1 MKKFSP
7 PVQWKPGI
15 YSNIPFEAYL
25 GIEAANSSFLKA
37 LMRSPAHAHYD
48 KMNPKPSTESQRTGR
63 IVHAGVLEP
72 TRFKRDFKQMPGYD
86 SSPRNRTASGE
97 RSYSKATKYYK
108 EQAEKFH
115 EKFKKREII
124 TKEEYELATAARK
137 AFMGFELSRAI
148 LDRQGPVE
156 QTILWNENIGEE
168 SFQPQPVLCKI
179 RPDKW
184 MIVDGELIVIDV
196 KTTVNA
202 APKPFGFW
210 KEIDKYRYDI
220 QAAMYLTGFR
230 RMAEMGLIPQ
240 FTTSR
245 FVLLAIEKE
254 GMYAAHPHEL
264 ADAWIE
270 VGERDF
276 KKLLALYQECKAK
289 NVWPLWGNEASI
301 AHPPHYRMQEGFD
314 D

>member
-7 PVQWKPGI
+7 PVSWKPGL

-25 GIEAANSSFLKA
+25 GIDAANSSFLKA
-37 LMRSPAHAHYD
+37 LMRSPAHAQFD
-48 KMNPKPSTESQRTGR
+48 KLNPKPSTESQRVGR

-72 TRFKRDFKQMPGYD
+72 MRFKRDFKAMPAYEIH
-86 SSPRNRTASGE
+86 PYNKTQNGE
-97 RSYSKATKYYK
+97 RSTSKNTKFYK
-108 EQAEKFH
+108 DKAEKFL
-115 EKFKKREII
+115 EKYKKREII
-124 TKEEYELATAARK
+124 SKEDFELATAARK
-137 AFMGFELSRAI
+137 AFMQFDISRAI
-148 LDRQGPVE
+148 LDRPGPVE
-156 QTILWNENIGEE
+156 QTILWYENVGEE
-168 SFQPQPVLCKI
+168 SFQPQQVFCKI

-184 MIVDGELIVIDV
+184 LIIEDELIVIDV
-196 KTTVNA
+196 KTTLNA

-230 RMAEMGLIPQ
+230 RMMEMGLIAPYK
-240 FTTSR
+240 TAR

-254 GMYAAHPHEL
+254 GLYAAHPHEL

-276 KKLLALYQECKAK
+276 KKLLALYQECKTN
-289 NVWPLWGNEASI
+289 NVWPLWGSEASI